1 MFEAVQKIIN
11 DVLIVQKFAEINFR
25 DLVILDN
32 SYIIRKF
39 IEASVQIETSD
50 CQQTQA
56 LIKQKY
62 ANISK
67 VCNTYFSKEENLNFI
82 GISLLQTAR
91 KEKDQRNKEDLLK
104 QAIEH
109 FCAHPLNIDMT

>member
-50 CQQTQA
+50 CQ
-56 LIKQKY
+56 
-62 ANISK
+62 
-67 VCNTYFSKEENLNFI
+67 
-82 GISLLQTAR
+82 
-91 KEKDQRNKEDLLK
+91 
-104 QAIEH
+104 
-109 FCAHPLNIDMT
+109 